1 MGKFNILRER
11 WFHHFSI
18 TLPPSL
24 RSLSKVETK
33 GKIKSKNVVS
43 DFILHIFKIK
53 IGSNEYGERERAS
66 VRLRGKH
73 LSVFRPLD
81 KTHLPSREG
90 VKRPVLAVR
99 YKLCRAYSRKEFI
112 GFLFKAGGLNCQF
125 FTSGKHLGGG
135 NTGFRCGFCYL
146 DNIGGY

>member
-33 GKIKSKNVVS
+33 GKIKSKNVVY

-53 IGSNEYGERERAS
+53 IGSNEYEERERAS

-73 LSVFRPLD
+73 LSFFRPLA
-81 KTHLPSREG
+81 KFTFPKG
-90 VKRPVLAVR
+90 
-99 YKLCRAYSRKEFI
+99 KE
-112 GFLFKAGGLNCQF
+112 LNAP
-125 FTSGKHLGGG
+125 
-135 NTGFRCGFCYL
+135 N
-146 DNIGGY
+146 